1 MADPSFDP
9 DGEHSEE
16 SQSDRDSE
24 LLTAHEAL
32 AENRT
37 PLMDYRAQQAL
48 LTDRIHEIV
57 SNTSDPSDVAGLMDA
72 EHLFSRRQHVRANSL
87 VVALRRK
94 LDRLHAMNPTTPFL
108 IRETQWR
115 ISHWALIGQF
125 MQVSDMLYQQFLQ
138 QENE

>member
-48 LTDRIHEIV
+48 LTDRINEIV
-57 SNTSDPSDVAGLMDA
+57 SNTSDPSDVHDLMDA
-72 EHLFSRRQHVRANSL
+72 GHLFSRRQHVRADSL

-94 LDRLHAMNPTTPFL
+94 LDRLRAMNPTTPFL
-108 IRETQWR
+108 IRETEWR
-115 ISHWALIGQF
+115 ISHWALISQL
-125 MQVSDMLYQQFLQ
+125 MQVQYMLYQQFLQ